1 MTSKKMT
8 KEGLRELR
16 ESLGLTQED
25 FAQHLGL
32 SRGYYALVEKGGK
45 PLSEKLVRN
54 VERVFSKRVKKGE
67 GAISIHDIDANGAV
81 FAVGHGAKANGT
93 PTKTENTP
101 EWAKQIIE
109 DLQDIK
115 SLLVKLLAKTN

>member
-1 MTSKKMT
+1 MTREKMT
-8 KEGLRELR
+8 KEELRELR

-25 FAQHLGL
+25 FARQLGL

-54 VERVFSKRVKKGE
+54 VERVFNKRAKKSE

-81 FAVGHGAKANGT
+81 FAVGHGAKANG
-93 PTKTENTP
+93 
-101 EWAKQIIE
+101 A
-109 DLQDIK
+109 
-115 SLLVKLLAKTN
+115 LAKSKGVPDWARQLQESIDTTNALLLKILERMG

>member
-25 FAQHLGL
+25 FAQRLGL

-45 PLSEKLVRN
+45 PLSEKLLRN
-54 VERVFSKRVKKGE
+54 VERIFKKSMKKIE
-67 GAISIHDIDANGAV
+67 GAISIHGIDANGAV
-81 FAVGHGAKANGT
+81 FAVGHGAKANGK
-93 PTKTENTP
+93 PAKPEDTP

-115 SLLVKLLAKTN
+115 SLLVKLLAKNN